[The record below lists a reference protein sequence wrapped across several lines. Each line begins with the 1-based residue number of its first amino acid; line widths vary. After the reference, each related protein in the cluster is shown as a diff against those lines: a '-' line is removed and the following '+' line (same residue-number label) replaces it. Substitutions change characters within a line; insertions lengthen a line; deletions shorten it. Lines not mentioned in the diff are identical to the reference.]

1 MNNSLELY
9 RIFEKVCQT
18 SSFSAAAKELYITQP
33 AVSQS
38 IKQLEENLSVSLF
51 QRGSRGVSLTAEGQV
66 LLEYIR
72 SALHLIESGEDRI
85 AKLRSL
91 MAGELKIGAGDTITR
106 QFLLPHI
113 HRFHQSYPDILLQV
127 TNRTSLEILELLK
140 NGAVDIA
147 FVNLPLPPLPSLE
160 LTVIPCREVEDIFV
174 AGDRFRHLEGRRLSL
189 ENLSQYPL
197 IMLEPKSN
205 SRNYVDRFL
214 LSQGVT
220 CQPEIELGAYDL
232 LIDFARIGLG
242 LACVIRE
249 FSQQALEQ
257 GGLFQVE
264 LATPIPRRSI
274 GICHLSSI
282 NLTPSARRF
291 IDLILS

>member
-9 RIFEKVCQT
+9 RIFEKVAQT
-18 SSFSAAAKELYITQP
+18 NSFSAAARALYITQP

-38 IKQLEENLSVSLF
+38 IKQLEEQLSVSLF
-51 QRGSRGVSLTAEGQV
+51 QRGSRGVRLTMEGQV

-85 AKLRSL
+85 AKLKSL
-91 MAGELKIGAGDTITR
+91 TAGELKIGAGDTITR
-106 QFLLPHI
+106 QFLLPFI
-113 HRFHQSYPDILLQV
+113 RLFHQAYPDILLHV
-127 TNRTSLEILELLK
+127 TNRTSPEILELLK

-147 FVNLPLPPLPSLE
+147 FVNLPLDSPE
-160 LTVIPCREVEDIFV
+160 ITVIPCMEVEDIFV
-174 AGDRFRHLEGRRLSL
+174 AGDRFRQLEGKSL
-189 ENLSQYPL
+189 PLQELAEYPL

-214 LSQGVT
+214 LFQGVT

-232 LIDFARIGLG
+232 LMDFARIGLG

-249 FSQQALEQ
+249 FSLSALER
-257 GGLFQVE
+257 GELFQVE
-264 LATPIPRRSI
+264 LNPPIPKRSI
-274 GICHLSSI
+274 GICHLASI
-282 NLTPSARRF
+282 NLTPSARQF
-291 IDLILS
+291 IDLVLG